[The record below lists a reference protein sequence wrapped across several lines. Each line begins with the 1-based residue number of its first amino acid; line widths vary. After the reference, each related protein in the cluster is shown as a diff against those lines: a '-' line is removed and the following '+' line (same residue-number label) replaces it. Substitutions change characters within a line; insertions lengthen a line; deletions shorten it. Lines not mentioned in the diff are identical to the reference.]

1 MRVGNSHPL
10 APVLDGGAPSPS
22 CAAQSGDLSA
32 PPDSPCLA
40 VLGTWPLFGIPAG
53 DAPLRFSGWERVAAA
68 GLT

>member
-1 MRVGNSHPL
+1 MGVGNSHPL
-10 APVLDGGAPSPS
+10 APVLDGGAASPS

-40 VLGTWPLFGIPAG
+40 VLGTWLLLCIPAG
-53 DAPLRFSGWERVAAA
+53 DAPLSFSGWERVAGV